1 VVARTRY
8 SVTLYVRAYIAYI
21 ALLLLLVV
29 VVVVVVVVLDSMHHK
44 LNYEYDNK
52 EQGIAPATKF

>member
-21 ALLLLLVV
+21 ALLLLLL
-29 VVVVVVVVLDSMHHK
+29 VVVVVLDSMHNK